1 MEELNPSLLV
11 DNYEAKASKLDADK
25 EQIINGG
32 GSRSEKKRKLTP
44 ILLDLKANDK
54 MVRQLKFTLE
64 KQRGE

>member
-25 EQIINGG
+25 EQIINGE

>member
-1 MEELNPSLLV
+1 VEELNPSLLV

-25 EQIINGG
+25 EQIINGE